1 MKKIKRVFVALL
13 LIVSFLAG
21 SYLTITRPA
30 IWVNFWKLKK
40 FDCIN
45 PYGIIKTYLQTNFKD
60 EKYIIYPIIESP
72 NNWTALDQLENTISN
87 KIKGKGVNA
96 FITEINGYSTEGKK
110 EYWAFY
116 TNQEYSSVGVQDY
129 IVEKPAKLEFKLETI
144 SE

>member
-96 FITEINGYSTEGKK
+96 FITEINGYSTEGK
-110 EYWAFY
+110 
-116 TNQEYSSVGVQDY
+116 
-129 IVEKPAKLEFKLETI
+129 
-144 SE
+144 